1 MSSSAM
7 TGNRSQSRDNAV
19 AMLRDLD
26 AVEALAASLEATA
39 PITVAE
45 EGGAQALIAKHG
57 HRTGAWFWS
66 IAPVED
72 SLWERMA
79 EEHQAKHRVSVGEE

>member
-1 MSSSAM
+1 
-7 TGNRSQSRDNAV
+7 
-19 AMLRDLD
+19 MLRDLD

-39 PITVAE
+39 PIAVAE
-45 EGGAQALIAKHG
+45 AGGAQALIAKYG

-72 SLWERMA
+72 SLWEKMA
-79 EEHQAKHRVSVGEE
+79 EEHQTKNRVSVGEE